1 MINIQLCKA
10 KVPVTRVGPRTP
22 TTSKMKFFVAII
34 KELEMLNIVP
44 KSSIIDI
51 KADMKNKKV

>member
-1 MINIQLCKA
+1 M
-10 KVPVTRVGPRTP
+10 PVTRVGPRTP
-22 TTSKMKFFVAII
+22 TTSKMEFFVAII
-34 KELEMLNIVP
+34 KELEMLNIVS